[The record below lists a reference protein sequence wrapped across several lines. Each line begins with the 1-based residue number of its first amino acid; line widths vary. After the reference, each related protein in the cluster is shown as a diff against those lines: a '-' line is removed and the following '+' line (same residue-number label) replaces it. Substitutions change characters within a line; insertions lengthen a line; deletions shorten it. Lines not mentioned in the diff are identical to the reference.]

1 MLLFRCGWDRW
12 LGSFEYDRRAQVA
25 LLAMEV
31 GQSALGALRSVSAA
45 LDVQERLI
53 APRVQPKNAVEPVA
67 PDTPQLL
74 PAVAMF
80 WGTLAASLKAR
91 CRWSASLYA
100 ACALTS
106 GCTSAP

>member
-1 MLLFRCGWDRW
+1 MSGRRDRPEQYHS
-12 LGSFEYDRRAQVA
+12 GVAGNGGPQVSRTTAGPAQVA

-74 PAVAMF
+74 PAVAVF

-91 CRWSASLYA
+91 C
-100 ACALTS
+100 
-106 GCTSAP
+106 